1 MIIEYPAVEDDDV
14 EYPTLGPQVQAF
26 IEEYFTFGPG
36 SLQGQPAKLS
46 DDQRR
51 VLYRAYEHYPK
62 GYKLYGMD
70 VSGRRRFPRVS
81 WSVRK
86 GSAKCL
92 APGTRL
98 ISAAGTYIKV
108 EDLHYGDQVLSWQDG
123 KGVFR
128 RVAGVEKQ
136 PSTAV
141 YRVKT
146 AHGREIETS
155 VGHPFLVSG
164 TPWRPGMPKRWRYTS
179 CDPAA
184 GDESWVEGQDLR
196 PGDRLVPGLGWSW
209 ETPKGDG
216 GDLGWLLGVLI
227 GDCTGDGRLSNADLE
242 VASRVGH
249 HFEMTKLKH
258 RQEGQYYLRGSRD
271 FFEEHGLLGKNAYS
285 KTTPLAVLTGDADI
299 VRGYLAGL
307 LDTDG
312 TTMLRELSGGK
323 QTRVVE
329 WYSVSK
335 SLMEDVQHLLAG
347 IGINATLR
355 EKKSTYKGEL
365 YISWTVVVSDHVQVA
380 ELADLLPVV
389 RNRNVENMR
398 ASKETLS
405 ERGKFGDIKLDK
417 VVSVE
422 RIADAETY
430 AVEIEDTHVHVTNG
444 LVTHNT
450 EFMAWVTGMEL
461 HPDAPV
467 RWTGYDPTAPG
478 GLKTGRPVN
487 NPYIPLLAYTKD
499 QTEELAFGA
508 LRSILETTEDADRL
522 FDIGKQRIIRKNE
535 FGAED
540 GKCHA
545 LAGNPNSADGARTT
559 FQGLDEPLALDTEVP
574 TPEGWKN
581 IGDLEAGDQ
590 VFDRWGEPVK
600 VSGVA
605 PIHVGRECYR
615 VTFDD
620 GSSVVTD
627 GSHRWKAVEW
637 SNRPKG
643 EQVVTTKEML
653 DRGLNTK
660 YGARWRLP
668 KSEGFDSPDTADLLI
683 DPYLLGIWLGDG
695 ATDAGYIHCH
705 EADFDEMSE
714 GIEHTVAAT
723 VPGRESVVRW
733 LPRGLR
739 SLLRQG
745 GLLGNK
751 HIPESYMFASRAQ
764 RKALLAGLID
774 TDGHVVPGTNSV
786 TFVQGKER
794 LARDVYSLV
803 RSFGWG
809 ASIRSRVDERSRT
822 GLMWK
827 VQFCVEEELPTRLA
841 RKALGDYAN
850 GKKNRAWP
858 KVISIEPVDSVP
870 VRCIE
875 VDNDD
880 HLFVFGRS
888 GFLTHNTHRLYT
900 QTHRDAIET
909 MLNNLPKRPLEDPW
923 QLAITTAGEPGQGS
937 YAEDEYREGVACAQG
952 KKSSAGFYFLHRQA
966 PDGSKFDT
974 MQQRMAAIWE
984 ATSPS
989 VREWTR
995 FDTIAANWDREGA
1008 DKQYLERVWANRW
1021 TQTAAQAFDRDE
1033 FEALGDPR
1041 FTIPDGAFVTVGFD
1055 GAKFQDSTGFV
1066 VTEIETGKQNVLGF
1080 WARPD
1085 DDKIARDED
1094 GKKIKW
1100 QVPEAEVNACFD
1112 EIMRRFKVWRLY
1124 GDPPHWVETMAN
1136 WHAKYP
1142 DQVYEFWTKDPTRM
1156 YYAVKSYRSAIAS
1169 GAVSHN
1175 GDPDLISHIG
1185 NTGKR
1190 TTRGT
1195 DEDDEPRFVL
1205 TKIAYERKFDLAV
1218 CAILSWQ
1225 ARMDA
1230 INEGAQPPQEM
1241 DFIRV
1246 R

>member
-1 MIIEYPAVEDDDV
+1 M
-14 EYPTLGPQVQAF
+14 
-26 IEEYFTFGPG
+26 
-36 SLQGQPAKLS
+36 
-46 DDQRR
+46 
-51 VLYRAYEHYPK
+51 LYRAYEHYPK

-128 RVAGVEKQ
+128 RVVGVEKQ

-209 ETPKGDG
+209 EAPKGDG

-398 ASKETLS
+398 AFKETLS

-467 RWTGYDPTAPG
+467 RWTGYDPTALG

-559 FQGLDEPLALDTEVP
+559 FQGLDE
-574 TPEGWKN
+574 
-581 IGDLEAGDQ
+581 
-590 VFDRWGEPVK
+590 
-600 VSGVA
+600 
-605 PIHVGRECYR
+605 
-615 VTFDD
+615 
-620 GSSVVTD
+620 
-627 GSHRWKAVEW
+627 
-637 SNRPKG
+637 
-643 EQVVTTKEML
+643 
-653 DRGLNTK
+653 
-660 YGARWRLP
+660 
-668 KSEGFDSPDTADLLI
+668 
-683 DPYLLGIWLGDG
+683 
-695 ATDAGYIHCH
+695 
-705 EADFDEMSE
+705 
-714 GIEHTVAAT
+714 
-723 VPGRESVVRW
+723 
-733 LPRGLR
+733 
-739 SLLRQG
+739 
-745 GLLGNK
+745 
-751 HIPESYMFASRAQ
+751 
-764 RKALLAGLID
+764 
-774 TDGHVVPGTNSV
+774 
-786 TFVQGKER
+786 
-794 LARDVYSLV
+794 
-803 RSFGWG
+803 
-809 ASIRSRVDERSRT
+809 
-822 GLMWK
+822 
-827 VQFCVEEELPTRLA
+827 
-841 RKALGDYAN
+841 
-850 GKKNRAWP
+850 
-858 KVISIEPVDSVP
+858 
-870 VRCIE
+870 
-875 VDNDD
+875 
-880 HLFVFGRS
+880 
-888 GFLTHNTHRLYT
+888 THRLYT